1 MRLILGIGMLL
12 MTGGSAVALTTW
24 LATRQIAFMRMAA
37 AVLSGALVL
46 YCAVVVLALV
56 ADNGT
61 DGVSTGGVLSTL
73 AFAAIGTG
81 AALAA
86 RRALKIDGRLSRH

>member
-1 MRLILGIGMLL
+1 MLL

-24 LATRQIAFMRMAA
+24 LAARQSALVRMAA
-37 AVLSGALVL
+37 AVLSGVLVL
-46 YCAVVVLALV
+46 CCAVVVLVLI

-61 DGVSTGGVLSTL
+61 SVASTGGALSTL
-73 AFAAIGTG
+73 SFTGIGTG

-86 RRALKIDGRLSRH
+86 RRALKSDGRVSRH